1 MATAQELY
9 DDLIM
14 EHLAR
19 PEVSLG
25 RMFHAEGLKVNG
37 KVYAFF
43 SKTKGGV
50 VLKLPA
56 ARAGELVG
64 EGTAEVMVMGARRMR
79 EWVALRV
86 PDEDVWRR
94 LLTEAAAYVESLR
107 R

>member
-43 SKTKGGV
+43 SKAKGGV

-64 EGTAEVMVMGARRMR
+64 EGTAEAMVMGARRMR
-79 EWVALRV
+79 EWVALPV
-86 PDEDVWRR
+86 ADEAVWRR
-94 LLTEAAAYVESLR
+94 LMTEAADYVESLPR
-107 R
+107 